1 MNNNHFQELAPADRV
16 FAEVAQKKLRD
27 SEQLNYVESARLA
40 ATRAQVR
47 ELINTPRY
55 NPLWAW
61 IAAPAALAAVLVSML
76 PFGQSLMQNKA
87 TSSVALTAPSA
98 EVLVTLA
105 NPVNADSA
113 DALSWVSDEAG
124 PDFYRDLEFYQWL
137 QSRSPTEPNA

>member
-1 MNNNHFQELAPADRV
+1 MNTANFQELPPADRA
-16 FAEVAQKKLRD
+16 FAEVAQKHLRG

-47 ELINTPRY
+47 ELINTPRS

-61 IAAPAALAAVLVSML
+61 IAAPAALAAVLISML
-76 PFGQSLMQNKA
+76 PFGLTSIQDKA
-87 TSSVALTAPSA
+87 ISSAALSAPSA

-105 NPVNADSA
+105 NPVNAASS

-124 PDFYRDLEFYQWL
+124 PDFYSDLEFYQWL

>member
-1 MNNNHFQELAPADRV
+1 MNTANYQELSPADRA
-16 FAEVAQKKLRD
+16 FAEVAQKHLRA

-47 ELINTPRY
+47 ELVNTPRS

-61 IAAPAALAAVLVSML
+61 IAAPAALAAVLVSMM
-76 PFGQSLMQNKA
+76 PFGLTSLQHKA

-105 NPVNADSA
+105 NPVNAEPT

-124 PDFYRDLEFYQWL
+124 PDFYRDLEFYEWL